1 MKQTLQHLTDYQ
13 VDFLSP
19 LQDVDYPEDLKMLQH
34 DLKKENQYLMYWLE
48 ENRGL
53 LNEKSHF

>member
-1 MKQTLQHLTDYQ
+1 MDYE
-13 VDFLSP
+13 VAFLSP
-19 LQDVDYPEDLKMLQH
+19 LQDVDYPEDLKRLQH
-34 DLKKENQYLMYWLE
+34 DLKNENQYLMYWLE

>member
-1 MKQTLQHLTDYQ
+1 LQHLTDYQ